1 MAHIHKK
8 MKKGRPYY
16 YIRETA
22 RVDGKP
28 RVVNQV
34 YLGSLEKIMRMATE
48 GGGLPDKIQV
58 QEFGALWLAN
68 LVEQEIGIAELINN
82 IVVPEKYETGTSV
95 GDYFLYAIY
104 NRMIDACS
112 KRAMSSWYKN
122 TAIQSIR
129 PVKVENLSSQ
139 QFWKKWDTVSEKQIQ
154 HIAKEISGSCRRT

>member
-34 YLGSLEKIMRMATE
+34 YLGSLEKIMKMATE

-68 LVEQEIGIAELINN
+68 LVEQEIGIAESYQQN
-82 IVVPEKYETGTSV
+82 
-95 GDYFLYAIY
+95 
-104 NRMIDACS
+104 
-112 KRAMSSWYKN
+112 SSARK
-122 TAIQSIR
+122 
-129 PVKVENLSSQ
+129 
-139 QFWKKWDTVSEKQIQ
+139 
-154 HIAKEISGSCRRT
+154 G